1 MSLYFEV
8 SFSLLALKTL
18 KLQEFHFYYSFKNT
32 VETLCQFHIQ
42 IFL

>member
-1 MSLYFEV
+1 MSSYFEV
-8 SFSLLALKTL
+8 SFSFLALKTL
-18 KLQEFHFYYSFKNT
+18 KLQEFHFYYRFKNT